1 MAEAVRRCG
10 MSDRNIIFDDVS
22 MVLLDVTDRTRKWM
36 EQSRGC
42 DIQEALG
49 RMNQMAESGI
59 QAANLYEME
68 RAAGELAEAA
78 AMAACVAI
86 GFKALLRNTPPSE
99 QMH

>member
-1 MAEAVRRCG
+1 
-10 MSDRNIIFDDVS
+10 MSNGNVDFDDVS
-22 MVLLDVTDRTRKWM
+22 AVLLDITDRTRKWG
-36 EQSRGC
+36 ERSGGV

-59 QAANLYEME
+59 NLANQFELE

-86 GFKALLRNTPPSE
+86 GFKNILRNIPPSKE
-99 QMH
+99 MH

>member
-1 MAEAVRRCG
+1 
-10 MSDRNIIFDDVS
+10 MSNGNVDFDDVS
-22 MVLLDVTDRTRKWM
+22 AVLLDITDRTRKWG
-36 EQSRGC
+36 ERSSGV

-59 QAANLYEME
+59 NLANQFELE

-86 GFKALLRNTPPSE
+86 GFKNILRNMPPSKE
-99 QMH
+99 MH

>member
-1 MAEAVRRCG
+1 
-10 MSDRNIIFDDVS
+10 MSDRNINFDDVS
-22 MVLLDVTDRTRKWM
+22 AVLLDITDRTRKWI

-86 GFKALLRNTPPSE
+86 GFKTIMRNTPSSKD
-99 QMH
+99 MH